1 MAGVALN
8 LAVLLV
14 HVHGEAFKKHHD
26 DVDYYNSY
34 DFDSAQWSRCQLRV
48 A

>member
-1 MAGVALN
+1 MVGVALN

-14 HVHGEAFKKHHD
+14 HVHGEAFEKHHD
-26 DVDYYNSY
+26 DADYYNSY
-34 DFDSAQWSRCQLRV
+34 DFDSAHCSRCQMRV

>member
-14 HVHGEAFKKHHD
+14 HVHGEAFENHHD
-26 DVDYYNSY
+26 NADYCNSY
-34 DFDSAQWSRCQLRV
+34 DFDSVQCSHCQMRV

>member
-26 DVDYYNSY
+26 DADYYNS
-34 DFDSAQWSRCQLRV
+34 AQCSRCQIRV